1 MGDKVSVYI
10 NKKLIDDIKSFC
22 KLNKKNYLEYITE
35 VLESKLALDMYG
47 DLNEKIKPKKRVPM
61 KKVEDVKKEE
71 KEEGLAETLI
81 TTSEPISRQEPAIS
95 ILVKKEEKPK
105 TKRRTLNS
113 K

>member
-22 KLNKKNYLEYITE
+22 KLNNKNYLEYITE
-35 VLESKLALDMYG
+35 VLEAKLALDMYG
-47 DLNEKIKPKKRVPM
+47 DLNEKIKPKKRSPL
-61 KKVEDVKKEE
+61 KKVEEVKKEE
-71 KEEGLAETLI
+71 KEVLTEIPL
-81 TTSEPISRQEPAIS
+81 TTNEPVSIEEPIIS
-95 ILVKKEEKPK
+95 ILVKKEDKPK

>member
-1 MGDKVSVYI
+1 MSDKVSVYI
-10 NKKLIDDIKSFC
+10 NKKLIEDIKSFC
-22 KLNKKNYLEYITE
+22 KLNNKSYLEYITE

-71 KEEGLAETLI
+71 KELLPEIPLTAN
-81 TTSEPISRQEPAIS
+81 EPVSIEEPTIG
-95 ILVKKEEKPK
+95 ILVKEEDKPK
-105 TKRRTLNS
+105 TKRRILNS

>member
-22 KLNKKNYLEYITE
+22 KLNNKNYLEYITE
-35 VLESKLALDMYG
+35 VLEAKLALDMYG

-71 KEEGLAETLI
+71 KETLAETLI
-81 TTSEPISRQEPAIS
+81 TTSEPISRQEPTIN
-95 ILVKKEEKPK
+95 ILIEEEDKPK

>member
-1 MGDKVSVYI
+1 MEDKVSVYI
-10 NKKLIDDIKSFC
+10 NKKLVDDIKSFC
-22 KLNKKNYLEYITE
+22 KLNNKNHLEYITE
-35 VLESKLALDMYG
+35 VLEAKLTLDMYG

-71 KEEGLAETLI
+71 KEVLTEIPL
-81 TTSEPISRQEPAIS
+81 TTNEPVSAVEPTS
-95 ILVKKEEKPK
+95 DILVEEEEKPK

>member
-22 KLNKKNYLEYITE
+22 KLNNKNYLEYITE
-35 VLESKLALDMYG
+35 VLEAKLALDMYG
-47 DLNEKIKPKKRVPM
+47 DLNEKIKPKKRTPL
-61 KKVEDVKKEE
+61 KKVEEVKKEE
-71 KEEGLAETLI
+71 KEVLTEIPL
-81 TTSEPISRQEPAIS
+81 TTNEPVSIEEPTIS
-95 ILVKKEEKPK
+95 ILVKKEDKLK

>member
-22 KLNKKNYLEYITE
+22 KLNNKNYLEYITE
-35 VLESKLALDMYG
+35 VLEAKLTLDMYG

-61 KKVEDVKKEE
+61 KKVEDIKKEE
-71 KEEGLAETLI
+71 KEALAETLI

-95 ILVKKEEKPK
+95 ILVEEEDKTK

>member
-35 VLESKLALDMYG
+35 VLEAKLALDMYG

-71 KEEGLAETLI
+71 KEALAETLI
-81 TTSEPISRQEPAIS
+81 TTNEPISRQEPAIS
-95 ILVKKEEKPK
+95 ILVEEEDKPK

>member
-22 KLNKKNYLEYITE
+22 KLNNKNYLEYITD

-47 DLNEKIKPKKRVPM
+47 DLNEKIKPKKRTPL
-61 KKVEDVKKEE
+61 KKVEEVKKEE
-71 KEEGLAETLI
+71 KEVLTEIPL
-81 TTSEPISRQEPAIS
+81 TTNEPVSIEEPTIS
-95 ILVKKEEKPK
+95 ILVKKEDKPK